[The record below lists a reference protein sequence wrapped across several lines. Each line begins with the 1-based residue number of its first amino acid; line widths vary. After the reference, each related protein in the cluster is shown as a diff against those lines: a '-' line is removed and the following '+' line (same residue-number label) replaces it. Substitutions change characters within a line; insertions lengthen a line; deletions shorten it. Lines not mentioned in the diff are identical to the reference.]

1 MDKEFF
7 DEIVIEG
14 CVDVRENPITVD
26 EFSDKFLRWLENNN
40 WYFGGG
46 IKEYK
51 END

>member
-1 MDKEFF
+1 MDEGFF

-26 EFSDKFLRWLENNN
+26 EFTDRFLEWLESNK

-46 IKEYK
+46 IHEYK
-51 END
+51 EKE